1 MKYFKRG
8 WFSNPK
14 EIEGIINEYEN
25 YYKTIENQLSDNI
38 KQIMKHRHDTHI
50 VKTYVENKDYIM
62 DLDEEIWGKAKFVFR
77 NAEIKINGKIEDEW
91 WLYDEVYKVGDKIE
105 IHILF
110 DKADIIIICD
120 DAHIEIKENEYFKK
134 LNENRKNR
142 KKIIAKEENMKSL
155 IELYNQATHLNE
167 EEKKEFLE
175 ILLSEKITETELDS
189 IWYDEIVNTVTN
201 KAHIN
206 GLHSLKK
213 WEKLIYSF
221 YETYL
226 HVKFYK
232 NNNIEDILMRQY
244 YNCSNKEKEEMYIL
258 LFRNLE
264 KNIIENI
271 TILKKYDN
279 VIGDNNLKYV
289 IEQLQEVYNRK
300 NMPIEKKNQLYLKLN
315 ERLIDIDFNSI
326 YERILDCINEG
337 LIE

>member
-1 MKYFKRG
+1 M
-8 WFSNPK
+8 
-14 EIEGIINEYEN
+14 
-25 YYKTIENQLSDNI
+25 
-38 KQIMKHRHDTHI
+38 
-50 VKTYVENKDYIM
+50 
-62 DLDEEIWGKAKFVFR
+62 
-77 NAEIKINGKIEDEW
+77 
-91 WLYDEVYKVGDKIE
+91 
-105 IHILF
+105 
-110 DKADIIIICD
+110 
-120 DAHIEIKENEYFKK
+120 
-134 LNENRKNR
+134 
-142 KKIIAKEENMKSL
+142 
-155 IELYNQATHLNE
+155 
-167 EEKKEFLE
+167 
-175 ILLSEKITETELDS
+175 DS

-279 VIGDNNLKYV
+279 VIGDNNEPVKAIKEEINKQVENIKTTTSIDKVEEALENAEKAVKALANEINELEGTRKSKINDLKAKFDDLTD
-289 IEQLQEVYNRK
+289 EA
-300 NMPIEKKNQLYLKLN
+300 KLN
-315 ERLIDIDFNSI
+315 LYNS
-326 YERILDCINEG
+326 YLAEMNAVNLNNYKEDADGEG
-337 LIE
+337 NDSFDVIIAKAEEALKALEASI

>member
-1 MKYFKRG
+1 
-8 WFSNPK
+8 
-14 EIEGIINEYEN
+14 
-25 YYKTIENQLSDNI
+25 
-38 KQIMKHRHDTHI
+38 
-50 VKTYVENKDYIM
+50 
-62 DLDEEIWGKAKFVFR
+62 
-77 NAEIKINGKIEDEW
+77 
-91 WLYDEVYKVGDKIE
+91 
-105 IHILF
+105 
-110 DKADIIIICD
+110 
-120 DAHIEIKENEYFKK
+120 
-134 LNENRKNR
+134 
-142 KKIIAKEENMKSL
+142 MKSL